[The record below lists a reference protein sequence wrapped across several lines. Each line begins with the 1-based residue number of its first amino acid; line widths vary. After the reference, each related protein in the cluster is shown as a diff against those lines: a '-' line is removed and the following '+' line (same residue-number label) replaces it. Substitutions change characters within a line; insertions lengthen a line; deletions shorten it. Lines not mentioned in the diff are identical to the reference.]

1 MSDKQASD
9 DRSVEALVDQAE
21 EQATT
26 SNESATSPLFQR
38 MHPLGWVALA
48 FATLAVAF
56 SAIGTRFLVGNLAWW
71 HWVLLAITIIGS
83 TQAGLL
89 NSIRAAIEG
98 LSSIGKSVAWV
109 LAWVVFVVQFFN
121 VVTRYSNNWFDADIL
136 FGEATSIAW
145 QSFGLLF
152 LLGVGYA
159 VRDGVNPR
167 IDFWWADFSQKRKA
181 WIDFIFH
188 TLLLGPFVVMALRLV
203 IPFAKTSLGQ
213 KRDGTWPSGWRVW
226 ETWEQS
232 GDAAQ
237 LPVGPIQAALVIGFT
252 LWGLQVLAE
261 VIKTGFVL
269 AGRDDLGAVK
279 EADAPLR
286 VE

>member
-1 MSDKQASD
+1 MPEKQAAV
-9 DRSVEALVDQAE
+9 DRFIETGEDA
-21 EQATT
+21 ATGDT
-26 SNESATSPLFQR
+26 SESSAPSLFR
-38 MHPLGWVALA
+38 VLHPLGWAALVFGVVAVL
-48 FATLAVAF
+48 FTL
-56 SAIGTRFLVGNLAWW
+56 IGTQFLLGNMAWW
-71 HWVLLAITIIGS
+71 HWALVVATIAISSQPSLLDGVRRTIES
-83 TQAGLL
+83 
-89 NSIRAAIEG
+89 
-98 LSSIGKSVAWV
+98 LSSVGKSVAWV

-167 IDFWWADFSQKRKA
+167 IDFWWADFSKERKA
-181 WIDFIFH
+181 WIDFLFH
-188 TLLLGPFVVMALRLV
+188 TLLLGPFIVMALRLV
-203 IPFAKTSLGQ
+203 IPFAQTSLGR
-213 KRDGTWPSGWRVW
+213 KRDGSWPSGWRVW

-232 GDAAQ
+232 GDASQ

-269 AGRDDLGAVK
+269 AGRDDLGAI
-279 EADAPLR
+279 EASDAPLR

>member
-1 MSDKQASD
+1 MPENQAAVDGLAPTD
-9 DRSVEALVDQAE
+9 DDSVG
-21 EQATT
+21 EQT
-26 SNESATSPLFQR
+26 SSSSASTLFRR
-38 MHPLGWVALA
+38 MHPLGWVALGFGVA
-48 FATLAVAF
+48 AVIMTLAG
-56 SAIGTRFLVGNLAWW
+56 SRFLVGNMAWW
-71 HWVLLAITIIGS
+71 HWALVAITIVLS
-83 TQAGLL
+83 TQAPVL
-89 NSIRAAIEG
+89 NAIRVAIEA
-98 LSSIGKSVAWV
+98 LSSFGKSVAWI
-109 LAWVVFVVQFFN
+109 LAWVVFVVQLFN
-121 VVTRYSNNWFDADIL
+121 VITRYSNNWFEADIL
-136 FGEATSIAW
+136 FGEATSLAW

-159 VRDGVNPR
+159 VKDGVNPR
-167 IDFWWADFSQKRKA
+167 IDFWWADFSSRRKA

-188 TLLLGPFVVMALRLV
+188 TFLLAPFVVMALRLV

-213 KRDGTWPSGWRVW
+213 RRDGTWPSGIRVW

-261 VIKTGFVL
+261 MIKTGFVL
-269 AGRDDLGAVK
+269 AGRDDLGAIK
-279 EADAPLR
+279 ETDAPLR